1 MLLAFFSEQTMRTK
15 MGNEKRKHFMEKN
28 RRYFYISLI
37 AMSLC
42 NIATSCMNIF
52 DIEIPDFLFIVFII
66 VTLGSVFSL
75 IYFSIKL
82 WLGNMDDKK
91 QN

>member
-1 MLLAFFSEQTMRTK
+1 MRAK
-15 MGNEKRKHFMEKN
+15 MRNKKRKHFMEKN
-28 RRYFYISLI
+28 RRYLFISLI

-66 VTLGSVFSL
+66 VMLGSVFSL

-91 QN
+91 

>member
-1 MLLAFFSEQTMRTK
+1 
-15 MGNEKRKHFMEKN
+15 MEK
-28 RRYFYISLI
+28 YKKLFWISLI

-66 VTLGSVFSL
+66 VMLGSVFSL

-82 WLGNMDDKK
+82 WLGSMDNKK
-91 QN
+91 